1 MFGVNAK
8 KTLKLYQDNH
18 DELSFHSGQSQR
30 SRWADSEV
38 VVVVVL
44 VVGLEVVLVRLV
56 PEVVVL

>member
-38 VVVVVL
+38 VVVVV
-44 VVGLEVVLVRLV
+44 GLEVVLVRLV